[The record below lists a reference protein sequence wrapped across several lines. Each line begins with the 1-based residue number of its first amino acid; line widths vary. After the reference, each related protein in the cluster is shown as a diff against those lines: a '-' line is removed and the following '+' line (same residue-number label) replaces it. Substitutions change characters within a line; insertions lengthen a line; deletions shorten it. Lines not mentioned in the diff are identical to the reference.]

1 MKKITKI
8 LGYFLA
14 VILVLI
20 QYYPTDKPLTY
31 ANNPNGLLQNN
42 QVPNH
47 ISSILKSACY
57 DCHSNETK
65 YPWYASIAPLKWLI
79 YSDINQGREELNF
92 SDWNTISKE
101 EKADILDDIST
112 IILEEE
118 MPLKKYVL
126 LHSEAKLSLKDREDI
141 SNWAEL
147 ALENLYE

>member
-1 MKKITKI
+1 MKKKI
-8 LGYFLA
+8 KIFGFFLI
-14 VILVLI
+14 VVLVLI
-20 QYYPTDKPLTY
+20 QFYPTDRPLTY
-31 ANNPNGLLQNN
+31 ANNPNDLLQNN
-42 QVPNH
+42 LVPNN

-79 YSDINQGREELNF
+79 YSDINKGRKELNF

-118 MPLKKYVL
+118 MPLKKYIL
-126 LHSEAKLSLKDREDI
+126 FHSEAKLSLKDRENI
-141 SNWAEL
+141 SNWADL
-147 ALENLYE
+147 TLENLYE

>member
-1 MKKITKI
+1 MKKTTKI

-20 QYYPTDKPLTY
+20 QFYPTNKPLTY
-31 ANNPNGLLQNN
+31 VNNPNGLLENS

-47 ISSILKSACY
+47 ISNLLKSACY